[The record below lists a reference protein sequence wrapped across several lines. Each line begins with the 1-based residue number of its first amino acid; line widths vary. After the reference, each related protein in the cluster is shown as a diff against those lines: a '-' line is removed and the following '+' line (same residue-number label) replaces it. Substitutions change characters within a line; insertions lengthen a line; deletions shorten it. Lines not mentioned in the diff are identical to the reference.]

1 MGHRPGITATFRNF
15 LLGNSN
21 KQFLVFLFFLLL
33 SGAFWLFN
41 ALNDTYEVEV
51 SVPVHLVKVPRNVVI
66 TADPTDTVKVTV
78 RDSGFALLPY
88 LYGHRFGTLTID
100 FSIYANRETETGYMP
115 LADMQKQ
122 LLARM
127 MSSSKLTAIK
137 PTALGFSF
145 NYGLSKSV
153 PVRVAGTIRPAK
165 SYSLSMVKF
174 SPDRITI
181 YASKRLLDSISYI
194 STEALNITNFSDT
207 VSRTITLKKIHG
219 VKCVPAKV
227 HMTLYPDIL
236 TEESFDIPIKAINMP
251 QGKVLRTFPSH
262 MKVHFVVGAK
272 LFRSVRP
279 EQFSVTVDY
288 NELMAHPSDKCT
300 PTVSAYPHNVSSVKI
315 ENTQVDYLI
324 EQQ

>member
-1 MGHRPGITATFRNF
+1 
-15 LLGNSN
+15 
-21 KQFLVFLFFLLL
+21 
-33 SGAFWLFN
+33 
-41 ALNDTYEVEV
+41 
-51 SVPVHLVKVPRNVVI
+51 
-66 TADPTDTVKVTV
+66 
-78 RDSGFALLPY
+78 
-88 LYGHRFGTLTID
+88 
-100 FSIYANRETETGYMP
+100 
-115 LADMQKQ
+115 
-122 LLARM
+122 M
-127 MSSSKLTAIK
+127 MSSSKLTSIK

-251 QGKVLRTFPSH
+251 QNELTASYSVLRACALTYVAAALASLLQL
-262 MKVHFVVGAK
+262 V
-272 LFRSVRP
+272 
-279 EQFSVTVDY
+279 
-288 NELMAHPSDKCT
+288 
-300 PTVSAYPHNVSSVKI
+300 
-315 ENTQVDYLI
+315 YLLGLRNN
-324 EQQ
+324 